1 MIKVD
6 NIKKINYLY
15 KNYIKQ
21 YSPEYLSGSTIYI
34 GDCLINNN
42 KPLYINLYIREFI
55 KKYKNNFIKL
65 LMDNNKI
72 YNELNDEQ
80 LCVICL
86 EDLKILPIT
95 DNICNTCNIK
105 CHTEC
110 LSQWYAEKNKN
121 NVCPICLKVNNEIN
135 NQLNNDL
142 EEEYNMD
149 CFHKIPNKFIV
160 SLIFSLV
167 GIVLYYNYT

>member
-1 MIKVD
+1 MIKID

-72 YNELNDEQ
+72 YNELNEEE

-86 EDLKILPIT
+86 EDLKILPVTT
-95 DNICNTCNIK
+95 DICDICNIK
-105 CHTEC
+105 CHTKC
-110 LSQWYAEKNKN
+110 LNEWYSEKNKK
-121 NVCPICLKVNNEIN
+121 NVCPICLKIKNNVNNVNNVNNEN
-135 NQLNNDL
+135 NEHLYCTN
-142 EEEYNMD
+142 
-149 CFHKIPNKFIV
+149 FPNKALSIILLFM
-160 SLIFSLV
+160 LGLV
-167 GIVLYYNYT
+167 FYYNYT